1 LAKLVDHW
9 RTTTFRLSLLY
20 CSVFVLVVVALLGV
34 IYWRTAG
41 EMTRQ
46 TDEVIEFEIGAFRKL
61 TRPDLETRIAF
72 EMARDVR
79 LINVYGLFDERGS
92 HIAGNLLALPQHL
105 PEDGTLHGLRDARLK
120 GRESALQQLR
130 VAAVQLDSGDL
141 LVVGRD
147 VALLNEIRTTI
158 VRVLIGVGALALI
171 AGIGA
176 GLVLSLS
183 PLRRI
188 RAIKSASD
196 RVVEGD
202 VRARLPIAGRH
213 DELDM
218 LAGIVNAMLDEVE
231 RLVKEV
237 KSVCDSVAHDLRT
250 PLTRLRAKVYRMQQ
264 DLREQPRHRDAA
276 EQAVAEIDTLLGRFN
291 ALLRISEI
299 EDRARRDGFAEVDL
313 AAIIQ
318 QTLELY
324 EPLAD
329 ERGVRIAYLP
339 RVVPH
344 IYGDGE
350 LLFEALN
357 NLVDNAI
364 KFTPAEGTVV
374 VALVDA
380 PDGPRIDIID
390 TGPGIPAEERET
402 VLQRFYRGESARDL
416 PGSGLGLSIVSAIV
430 RVHRFTLE
438 IADAP
443 SGTRVSLHCRDAQAP
458 A

>member
-1 LAKLVDHW
+1 
-9 RTTTFRLSLLY
+9 
-20 CSVFVLVVVALLGV
+20 
-34 IYWRTAG
+34 
-41 EMTRQ
+41 
-46 TDEVIEFEIGAFRKL
+46 
-61 TRPDLETRIAF
+61 
-72 EMARDVR
+72 
-79 LINVYGLFDERGS
+79 
-92 HIAGNLLALPQHL
+92 
-105 PEDGTLHGLRDARLK
+105 
-120 GRESALQQLR
+120 
-130 VAAVQLDSGDL
+130 
-141 LVVGRD
+141 
-147 VALLNEIRTTI
+147 
-158 VRVLIGVGALALI
+158 
-171 AGIGA
+171 
-176 GLVLSLS
+176 VLSLS